1 MEFRYRAR
9 DAEGKTVS
17 GILDAPDRK
26 GAVRVL
32 RARRVQPVEVSP
44 LKGGGRTTRA
54 PMPSSPA
61 SNGNGSNGA
70 GTTPPIPA
78 EKAAREDKP
87 ARKARDKAPAPDRAA
102 LDQSDAR
109 ASNEPA
115 PGKKPLFG
123 IGKGQKK
130 LSRKAALPFLSKLH
144 QLHSSGMPLGDSVN
158 LMSQRLTDPGMK
170 QLADMHWREL
180 SEGHTLAA
188 SMRRRTDVYD
198 SSLGYLVEAGEAT
211 GNLAPIL
218 SDIIEY
224 LEQVEELERT
234 IKRKL
239 AYPVFLMLMGLG
251 VGIFIVTFLLPRI
264 QGMIEKMGDEMSTSA
279 AILIGL
285 SEGAVVYGPWI
296 VLSLFFAVMGFFQW
310 RKSDNGRWTTD
321 KWLMKIPLIGAI
333 VRCSEVCRVSNVIA
347 ALLQNGVNTT
357 ETLRLA
363 ENTIKNQPMRA
374 QFASSRQL
382 INDGAPFSA
391 AFKRHAFFEEMDID
405 ILSVG
410 ENTGSLV
417 TSFKQIFTT
426 QSRALSDHFDKL
438 IKGLTSIAM
447 LTALSFVALIVFSVV
462 TSVLQ
467 LSASLQ
473 AR

>member
-17 GILDAPDRK
+17 GTLDAPDRK

-44 LKGGGRTTRA
+44 LKGGGRATRA
-54 PMPSSPA
+54 PMPSA
-61 SNGNGSNGA
+61 SGGNSVNGG

-78 EKAAREDKP
+78 DKAGKEPKP
-87 ARKARDKAPAPDRAA
+87 GRKPRDKAPAPDRAA
-102 LDQSDAR
+102 LEQSDAR
-109 ASNEPA
+109 AATETAAKPS
-115 PGKKPLFG
+115 KPLFSF
-123 IGKGQKK
+123 GKGEKK

-158 LMSQRLTDPGMK
+158 LMAQRLTDPGMK
-170 QLADMHWREL
+170 QLADTHWREL

-239 AYPVFLMLMGLG
+239 AYPIFLVLMGLG

-264 QGMIEKMGDEMSTSA
+264 QGMIEKMGDQMTTSA
-279 AILIGL
+279 ALLIGL
-285 SEGAVVYGPWI
+285 SEGAVIYGPWI
-296 VLSLFFAVMGFFQW
+296 VLSLFFAVLGFFQW

-321 KWLMKIPLIGAI
+321 KWLMRIPLIGAI

-374 QFASSRQL
+374 QFAASRQL

-391 AFKRHAFFEEMDID
+391 AFKRHAFFDEMDID

-426 QSRALSDHFDKL
+426 QSRALSEHFDKL
-438 IKGLTSIAM
+438 IKGLTTIAM
-447 LTALSFVALIVFSVV
+447 ATALSFVALIVFSVV